1 MVCRGLT
8 PCLQM
13 SFAGSVGDARRVA
26 VGPGSQFHKA
36 TRGFPGRLRVAFRSL
51 AMRSRWSG
59 DTWRQFLRCLST
71 SPEVRV
77 QGLCALITDE
87 PQECHR
93 GRATECSADHVSC
106 LISRRHVRIDRR
118 DATTGASRLTLGQW
132 IQTVTCCGAVAS
144 TSRHRGR
151 PTDGRDDQCGGA
163 SRNRRSSWIWTGG
176 MHRLLHPMMAR
187 QQVVVKH
194 AVDGILGG
202 HTSRSAPVRCSRGLT
217 VLPCGISFRY
227 ASFLGCQ
234 ECHASDRSGAGRGS
248 PSWSASRRAG
258 ARDAGG
264 SGSAGLVFV
273 GVRSGKVLARD
284 AAAASGGG

>member
-1 MVCRGLT
+1 
-8 PCLQM
+8 M

-51 AMRSRWSG
+51 AMRPRWSG

-77 QGLCALITDE
+77 QVLCALITDE
-87 PQECHR
+87 PQQCHR

-118 DATTGASRLTLGQW
+118 DATTGLAAFDAGPVDSDGDCAVARWRRRPGTAVDRLTGET
-132 IQTVTCCGAVAS
+132 ISAMTRRGIGARPGSGRRHAPVAAPDDGAPAGGRETC
-144 TSRHRGR
+144 
-151 PTDGRDDQCGGA
+151 
-163 SRNRRSSWIWTGG
+163 
-176 MHRLLHPMMAR
+176 
-187 QQVVVKH
+187 
-194 AVDGILGG
+194 VDGILRRSSLAVGAG
-202 HTSRSAPVRCSRGLT
+202 SMLARTHRTSV
-217 VLPCGISFRY
+217 CGISFRY

-248 PSWSASRRAG
+248 PSWLASRRAG

-264 SGSAGLVFV
+264 SGTAGLVFV

-284 AAAASGGG
+284 AAAASGAG